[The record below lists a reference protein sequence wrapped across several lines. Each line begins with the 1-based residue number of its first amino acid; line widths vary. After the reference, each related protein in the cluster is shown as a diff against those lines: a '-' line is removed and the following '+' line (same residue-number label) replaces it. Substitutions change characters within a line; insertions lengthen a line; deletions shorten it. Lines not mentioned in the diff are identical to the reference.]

1 MQFTH
6 LNQTICTEAAKLNN
20 LETMA
25 GVVTAPVVTAPV
37 VTNTKNKLHV
47 NYMKIWTITTNISY
61 IVYNN
66 NAMKLVKLLQ
76 MTKSITNT
84 LCIVSGAISD

>member
-25 GVVTAPVVTAPV
+25 GVVTAPV

-76 MTKSITNT
+76 MTKSITNA